1 MRSSPR
7 KTTPRPRG
15 RRLPLSLFTLAAFA
29 AISLSS
35 GQTTMR
41 ARSAPQ
47 VLLEAPGASVQLT
60 EGPTPIV
67 TPTGFSGLQ
76 LGDEQMSYT
85 VAVRNAD
92 GTVRI
97 QHAAGGR
104 EAKRQ
109 VMAGANRGTPTDR
122 ERIGDR

>member
-7 KTTPRPRG
+7 KSTRRPRG
-15 RRLPLSLFTLAAFA
+15 RRLPLSLFTVAAFA

-41 ARSAPQ
+41 ARSAPA
-47 VLLEAPGASVQLT
+47 VLIEAPGASVQT
-60 EGPTPIV
+60 TDGPTPIV

-97 QHAAGGR
+97 QHATGGR

-109 VMAGANRGTPTDR
+109 VMAGANGGMTADK
-122 ERIGDR
+122 ERIVER

>member
-47 VLLEAPGASVQLT
+47 VLLEAPGASVQSI

-109 VMAGANRGTPTDR
+109 VMAGASRGTPADR
-122 ERIGDR
+122 ERIVDR